1 MNRGS
6 KSWYLSAKICFGR
19 VRWACREQERSSIG
33 GVASLMLSCSVG
45 WRPVGSLKDEV
56 KVCEVGWCREG
67 KEKSVGDGLVS
78 SPITARKPPRLSS
91 SASRAF
97 SMERMPTS
105 SREDPGVRFVRE
117 MFCGCGDEKVVSVR
131 VWDMV
136 S

>member
-1 MNRGS
+1 M
-6 KSWYLSAKICFGR
+6 
-19 VRWACREQERSSIG
+19 
-33 GVASLMLSCSVG
+33 
-45 WRPVGSLKDEV
+45 GSLKEEV

-97 SMERMPTS
+97 SIERMPTS
-105 SREDPGVRFVRE
+105 SREDPGVVFVRDI
-117 MFCGCGDEKVVSVR
+117 FWGCRGEKVVSVR
-131 VWDMV
+131 AWDMV